1 MEVNGAKVTVIL
13 QNLRVSKWWI
23 FIFGWSIP
31 LSKTCTYSKNALTV
45 ILFKQKMK
53 EYWDCNGN
61 IFTYLVSA
69 LSMSTKNYIL
79 YRNKIYIKH
88 LSNNLRGEGGV
99 LYAYLN
105 FMTFPVLKSIEYTKT
120 SPNVHPCS

>member
-1 MEVNGAKVTVIL
+1 
-13 QNLRVSKWWI
+13 
-23 FIFGWSIP
+23 
-31 LSKTCTYSKNALTV
+31 
-45 ILFKQKMK
+45 MK

-61 IFTYLVSA
+61 IFTYLVSG

-88 LSNNLRGEGGV
+88 LSNNLRGGGV

-105 FMTFPVLKSIEYTKT
+105 FMTFPVLKSIAYTKT